1 MTGPGRLDST
11 LAVILP
17 VLLGVMASPALAR
30 PLASTALPGALTTS
44 PAATSSASGSTRPG
58 TLVLPATD
66 PTSLGLLPAEKL
78 PVELPAITVIG
89 HQQHPEARRG
99 SKLTPGTDAELMA
112 LPPPALARATNDFL
126 AHMQLAV
133 PAPPGPPAHIPAAAD
148 REPYTAIW
156 GDLGGVPEPGMLRYD
171 FGFAHGRVIGSA
183 LSLTDLRA
191 FANGLDRWSVV
202 KANERLSWGPTN
214 WADLS
219 YRRDQETPGTQAT
232 LQEGGSARARWDRHR
247 LSLGLGVDLGHVQV
261 GDIRADVQGG
271 PALSSSDETWLYDL
285 AVDASY
291 APKLAWRAHALK
303 LDLLVGQ
310 QGTSETGTPGWS
322 APHAEIGAQDTW
334 SLDPRWRLDYGLAA
348 TTLGQV
354 GYLDPAVKVSFLPG
368 GGAGLHAGGLLRES
382 PTKLWLAARTT
393 TDLPGFSR
401 LYLDRLQVEG
411 NGSLRPERTQPEAEI
426 GAGHRFSD
434 KLYGDASFRY
444 GDVLDFIYYGQ
455 AGQGLWQPRNFASWQ
470 GVYQVRAGAQ
480 YLFGDGF
487 VQHFDIKVQD
497 ATALGQILE
506 SIGTRHE
513 SSWLGGKL
521 TASVGTSLEYAQLG
535 PTQAPGGSA
544 AGMAWLAS
552 WDVGYEI
559 APGWKLYCSG
569 NDWHVLAL
577 QEPAPGYFATPALVS
592 GGLEVT
598 F

>member
-1 MTGPGRLDST
+1 MTDLGRLDSALAIT
-11 LAVILP
+11 LPALMV
-17 VLLGVMASPALAR
+17 VMASPALAR
-30 PLASTALPGALTTS
+30 TVASGSL
-44 PAATSSASGSTRPG
+44 SASGAT
-58 TLVLPATD
+58 PA
-66 PTSLGLLPAEKL
+66 SGSIGLGVLPAEKL

-89 HQQHPEARRG
+89 HQQHPAADKG
-99 SKLTPGTDAELMA
+99 SKLTPGTDAELMT
-112 LPPPALARATNDFL
+112 LPPPALARATNDL
-126 AHMQLAV
+126 LSRMQLDV
-133 PAPPGPPAHIPAAAD
+133 PAPPGPPSRIPAAAD
-148 REPYTAIW
+148 RQPYSAIW
-156 GDLGGVPEPGMLRYD
+156 GELGGVPEPGSLRYD
-171 FGFAHGRVIGSA
+171 FGFTHGRVIGPA
-183 LSLTDLRA
+183 LSLTDVRA
-191 FANGLDRWSVV
+191 LANGLDRWSEV
-202 KANERLSWGPTN
+202 KANERLSWGPTD

-219 YRRDQETPGTQAT
+219 YRRDQETPGSQAT
-232 LQEGGSARARWDRHR
+232 LQEGGSARATWNRGRM
-247 LSLGLGVDLGHVQV
+247 SLGLGVDLGHVQV
-261 GDIRADVQGG
+261 GDIQAYVQGG

-285 AVDASY
+285 AVNASY
-291 APKLAWRAHALK
+291 APKLSWHAHALK

-310 QGTSETGTPGWS
+310 QGTSETGVPGWS

-334 SLDPRWRLDYGLAA
+334 SLDRRWRLDYGLAA

-354 GYLDPAVKVSFLPG
+354 AYLDPAVKVSFLPG
-368 GGAGLHAGGLLRES
+368 GGVAVRAAGLLRES
-382 PTKLWLAARTT
+382 PTQLWLAARTD
-393 TDLPGFSR
+393 TDLPGFSN

-411 NGSLRPERTQPEAEI
+411 NGTLRPERTQPQVEI

-455 AGQGLWQPRNFASWQ
+455 AGQGLWQPRNFESWQ

-487 VQHFDIKVQD
+487 VQHFDMKIQD
-497 ATALGQILE
+497 ATGLGQILE

-521 TASVGTSLEYAQLG
+521 TASVGTSLQYAQLG
-535 PTQAPGGSA
+535 SMQVVGGQA

-552 WDVGYEI
+552 WHVGYEV
-559 APGWKLYCSG
+559 APGWQIYCSG

-592 GGLEVT
+592 GGLRVT